1 MTLSHE
7 LLKIIILLVPGI
19 ISMLL
24 LERLITNN
32 KLEFKRFVLNII
44 VLSIFSYLLA
54 YLLWE
59 ILFWIYSIFKWSS
72 PLVSSPINLLGY
84 FTDTK
89 FKINFW
95 IVLYT
100 SFCGVLLAII
110 MAIVINGK
118 IVTKIGRWLHI
129 TIKHGDETVW
139 DYFHNKP
146 TNDWVIVRDI
156 KNDIMYFGWIEAF
169 SDDATEYDELILKEV
184 SVFSNTSGD
193 KLYDAKEIYL
203 SGKREDLRIEI
214 HNYNNED

>member
-59 ILFWIYSIFKWSS
+59 VLFLLYSTLRWASPIISS
-72 PLVSSPINLLGY
+72 PVDLSEY
-84 FTDTK
+84 FTSTE

-100 SFCGVLLAII
+100 SFCGVLLAMV
-110 MAIVINGK
+110 MAIVINVK

-129 TIKHGDETVW
+129 TVKHGDETVW

-146 TNDWVIVRDI
+146 KNDWVVVRDI
-156 KNDIMYFGWIEAF
+156 KHDIMYFGWIEAF
-169 SDDATEYDELILKEV
+169 SDDGTEYDELILKDV
-184 SVFSNTSGD
+184 SVYNNTNAN
-193 KLYDAKEIYL
+193 KLYDANEIYL

-214 HNYNNED
+214 HNYNKD